1 MKNKM
6 RWLLAVLLAMA
17 MLAGCGSEKAEDVAG
32 QITPTETQAAVQT
45 ETQVEEEEAVS
56 LGRLEGGVYT
66 NSYAGF
72 GCTLDSSW
80 TFYSAEELQDL
91 PENVNEMLEGTD
103 FADSAGSIEQITDMM
118 AENVDLL
125 CSMNVLYQKMDMQS
139 RLIYA
144 VMSEEDIADAVL
156 AQSDSMVEAYAQM
169 GMTVT
174 SMEKATV
181 TFLGE
186 EHFVLRTEGTL
197 QDVPFYMVQ
206 LFDYHR
212 GSYSITTTMTS
223 YMEDKTA
230 DMLALFY
237 AVE

>member
-6 RWLLAVLLAMA
+6 RWLLAVLLVMTV
-17 MLAGCGSEKAEDVAG
+17 LAGCGSEKAENVAG
-32 QITPTETQAAVQT
+32 QITPTGTQSVETQAA
-45 ETQVEEEEAVS
+45 EEETPVS
-56 LGRLEGGVYT
+56 LGRIEGGTYT

-80 TFYSAEELQDL
+80 TFYSAEELQEL
-91 PENVNEMLEGTD
+91 PENVGEMLKDTE
-103 FADSAGSIEQITDMM
+103 FADSADSMEQITDMM
-118 AENVDLL
+118 AENLDML

-139 RLIYA
+139 RLVYA
-144 VMSEEDIADAVL
+144 MMSEEDIVDAVL
-156 AQSDSMVEAYAQM
+156 GQKDSMIAAYAQM
-169 GMTVT
+169 GMDVT

-186 EHFVLRTEGTL
+186 EHVVVRTEGSVQGMT
-197 QDVPFYMVQ
+197 FYMVQ

>member
-6 RWLLAVLLAMA
+6 RWLLAVLLVMA
-17 MLAGCGSEKAEDVAG
+17 VMAGCGSKQAENVAG
-32 QITPTETQAAVQT
+32 QITPTGTQPVETQAAAE
-45 ETQVEEEEAVS
+45 ETPVS
-56 LGRLEGGVYT
+56 LGRIEGGTYT

-80 TFYSAEELQDL
+80 TFYSAEELQEL
-91 PENVNEMLEGTD
+91 PENVGELLQDTEY
-103 FADSAGSIEQITDMM
+103 ADSVDSAEQITDMM
-118 AENVDLL
+118 AENVDML
-125 CSMNVLYQKMDMQS
+125 CSMNVLYQKMDVQS
-139 RLIYA
+139 RLVYA
-144 VMSEEDIADAVL
+144 MMSEEDIADAVL
-156 AQSDSMVEAYAQM
+156 GQKDSMIAAYTQM
-169 GMTVT
+169 GMDVT
-174 SMEKATV
+174 SMEKTTV

-186 EHFVLRTEGTL
+186 EHVVIRTEGSM

-223 YMEDKTA
+223 YLEDKTA